1 MFAPN
6 SSMCVQALVEY
17 ETRARISSV
26 IDGLTWDESWKRITL
41 LNVPNGLLSNNS
53 STGGIF

>member
-17 ETRARISSV
+17 ETRARISNV
-26 IDGLTWDESWKRITL
+26 IDGLT
-41 LNVPNGLLSNNS
+41 
-53 STGGIF
+53 